1 MNLTSTNTHSRQKD
15 LFDVIGV
22 FAKDSSNLHIFDSTI
37 HLELPSIV
45 NHSLED
51 QFIMGLIDG
60 DGCFTVNFL
69 ADKKLLFGLHIT
81 GHTSAREL
89 LEKIKHKLHCGVVQ
103 VKNKGTLRYQV
114 DSINAIRDQ
123 VIPFVDKYKLFTNK
137 AIHYSIFKQVVNLVK
152 SGSHLS
158 DDGFLKIMDLAYDM
172 NLEGKPRKL
181 TKQEYIERF
190 SIVMI

>member
-51 QFIMGLIDG
+51 QFILIDG